1 MHLDYKN
8 LGVGT
13 AIIDSLE
20 SLLSDLKSQAGNV
33 RSFPPEYP
41 GNLMSSINEVADAVD
56 SINGAELQALQQ
68 KVTTVTQQIQSPSFG
83 FTNPEYSDFLE
94 GYNSFNNV
102 LNNIKNNDG
111 EILDSYDTQ
120 IFNEYTQENN
130 TANALE
136 FYSKKNI
143 QGTLT
148 EEEAKAYKNLQDEH
162 RYATKN
168 AYNDNINR
176 EVAAY
181 EIKES
186 EKSWWDKTTES
197 IYGAWN
203 DITDAISETGS
214 TWVTAFKSGNFN
226 DYLQALKET
235 GSTLFVA
242 GSSVL
247 AGVQKIEEFVVDGI
261 VFLRGTV
268 VSGIVLL
275 GDKIFGTDNASY
287 IMDGTLDFIR
297 RDLVGEARKNFYEDT
312 GLGKWINDNSNLKYD
327 SQGANGI
334 QSLTEVAAKIA
345 IATAATIA
353 TGGAA
358 APIAIGLLYGFG
370 NATEKYTQSVDR
382 ENGESY
388 DYKKAILKAI
398 AGGATG
404 AAEFYGYGQMG
415 AAVLGK
421 GITEAASTSF
431 VKNFINTDTAVDTLS
446 VVIDHGVNAALGDE
460 SWQDAL
466 FYGGA
471 EVLLGLGM
479 SAIGARKAT
488 KAARSAELA
497 DDISAALPKV
507 DVDDIEYNSY
517 NKPNKWFGKKTKKV
531 NRTVSR
537 GGYNEIND
545 IYAVDKMA
553 AFYEKLGGSYGQD
566 QGAIKNLCDYWYG
579 GRKYN
584 YNQAKEIV
592 NDAISKGYPIPKIQK
607 VANQE
612 YFGLKNKLMTK
623 YGFSSE
629 TASIIMSSVDDAG
642 ACSYA
647 STCNEIF
654 YKFKDNPR
662 QFEKIFGYPMYKTTH
677 GVTSLND
684 TELLLDLYVHANDIK
699 NGERLL
705 WNDSLTPMCLS
716 DKIDVFGRTMPD
728 VGSNQVYMSNPNFGK
743 NVSTIDSFLKSK
755 DKNLEFQS
763 EVFFNNMH
771 KWSYS
776 DSDYNDIMNSLKDK
790 IAKGETATIDY
801 YYNAQ
806 DNDRIIRMLS
816 YDKSKYPDT
825 STALWNEGAGHST
838 TITGIYDGGITI
850 SSWGNKYFIPKDDL
864 QKGGRFMIMTSNIN
878 GIN

>member
-41 GNLMSSINEVADAVD
+41 GNLMSSINEVVDAVD

-168 AYNDNINR
+168 AYNDNKNR

-261 VFLRGTV
+261 VFLGGTV

-297 RDLVGEARKNFYEDT
+297 RDLVGEARKNFYENT

-345 IATAATIA
+345 IATAATIV

-358 APIAIGLLYGFG
+358 APIAIGALYGTG
-370 NATEKYTQSVDR
+370 NAAEKYAQSVDR

-388 DYKKAILKAI
+388 NYKRALLKSL
-398 AGGATG
+398 AGGAMG

-415 AAVLGK
+415 AGMLGVNISPK
-421 GITEAASTSF
+421 ASTSF
-431 VKNFINTDTAVDTLS
+431 AKNFLTTETLTDTAS
-446 VVIDHGVNAALGDE
+446 VVIDHGVNVALGDE

-466 FYGGA
+466 IYGGA
-471 EVLLGLGM
+471 ELALALGM
-479 SAIGARKAT
+479 SAIGAKQATNSARAAEAASNISKSLDFKMTETYDGLLRRYGSEFEVDRRIQAIVNTGNWNYLKNYDGLVSNLYEYTGGDVNNLESFLISKKLSKYSDCKLIGTTIAGVGDYSPEVNMFEELNFYKA
-488 KAARSAELA
+488 L
-497 DDISAALPKV
+497 DISTNTKIYFQQKL
-507 DVDDIEYNSY
+507 DY
-517 NKPNKWFGKKTKKV
+517 NK
-531 NRTVSR
+531 
-537 GGYNEIND
+537 D
-545 IYAVDKMA
+545 ICNVLD
-553 AFYEKLGGSYGQD
+553 AFED
-566 QGAIKNLCDYWYG
+566 
-579 GRKYN
+579 
-584 YNQAKEIV
+584 
-592 NDAISKGYPIPKIQK
+592 
-607 VANQE
+607 
-612 YFGLKNKLMTK
+612 LKNKSK
-623 YGFSSE
+623 NI
-629 TASIIMSSVDDAG
+629 ASKIDNIYITDIDCPSDPYWAKVHNNPDFVCAALGGGGDIQFFAPTDNELYLSTIYHEAGHSVDEKCVISNSDKWQQ
-642 ACSYA
+642 ACSYDGEWA
-647 STCNEIF
+647 SYYAMDAYNTRPTNRYAEDFADSVANLRMMGPDEFIKK
-654 YKFKDNPR
+654 YQNRAQILYDIAP
-662 QFEKIFGYPMYKTTH
+662 
-677 GVTSLND
+677 
-684 TELLLDLYVHANDIK
+684 EL
-699 NGERLL
+699 
-705 WNDSLTPMCLS
+705 
-716 DKIDVFGRTMPD
+716 
-728 VGSNQVYMSNPNFGK
+728 
-743 NVSTIDSFLKSK
+743 
-755 DKNLEFQS
+755 
-763 EVFFNNMH
+763 FN
-771 KWSYS
+771 
-776 DSDYNDIMNSLKDK
+776 
-790 IAKGETATIDY
+790 
-801 YYNAQ
+801 
-806 DNDRIIRMLS
+806 
-816 YDKSKYPDT
+816 
-825 STALWNEGAGHST
+825 
-838 TITGIYDGGITI
+838 
-850 SSWGNKYFIPKDDL
+850 
-864 QKGGRFMIMTSNIN
+864 
-878 GIN
+878 

>member
-8 LGVGT
+8 LGVGA

-41 GNLMSSINEVADAVD
+41 GNLMSLINEVADAVD

-148 EEEAKAYKNLQDEH
+148 EEEAKTYKNLQDEH

-168 AYNDNINR
+168 AYNDNKNR

-203 DITDAISETGS
+203 DITEAISETGS

-398 AGGATG
+398 AGGAAG

-421 GITEAASTSF
+421 GITETASTSF

-488 KAARSAELA
+488 KAARSAEL
-497 DDISAALPKV
+497 K
-507 DVDDIEYNSY
+507 
-517 NKPNKWFGKKTKKV
+517 
-531 NRTVSR
+531 
-537 GGYNEIND
+537 
-545 IYAVDKMA
+545 KMA
-553 AFYEKLGGSYGQD
+553 AFYENLGGSYGQD
-566 QGAIKNLCDYWYG
+566 QGAIKNLCDYWYN

-584 YNQAKEIV
+584 YNQATAMV

-684 TELLLDLYVHANDIK
+684 TELLLDLYVYANDIK
-699 NGERLL
+699 NGGRLL

>member
-148 EEEAKAYKNLQDEH
+148 EEEAKVYKNLQDEH

-168 AYNDNINR
+168 AYNDNMNR

-261 VFLRGTV
+261 VFLGGTV

-297 RDLVGEARKNFYEDT
+297 RDLVGEARKKFYEDT

-398 AGGATG
+398 AGGAAG

-446 VVIDHGVNAALGDE
+446 VVIDHGVNVALGDE
-460 SWQDAL
+460 SWQDVL

-497 DDISAALPKV
+497 DDIGDALRKV
-507 DVDDIEYNSY
+507 DVDGTTQNVTKIDTESSKFKKYNDY
-517 NKPNKWFGKKTKKV
+517 NAFKEAYADYTKDWFDNLSDHEKSLFYNYISEGIFYEGNYKAVNSIKRGNFVNYDNGTINVRGSFGGIDTYTFDDFERMYDQSIDEFIIKQSNAADELNMAIHKAGLKEDTILYRGTNWDSLEKYGINKGDDPNLILEKLQGNGGTYVDEGFMSATPVPDSPITAEKPIILEMNCEKGTPAADLS
-531 NRTVSR
+531 T
-537 GGYNEIND
+537 IND
-545 IYAVDKMA
+545 MEQEVL
-553 AFYEKLGGSYGQD
+553 LGLGQVFSID
-566 QGAIKNLCDYWYG
+566 GVSDNG
-579 GRKYN
+579 G
-584 YNQAKEIV
+584 QI
-592 NDAISKGYPIPKIQK
+592 IIH
-607 VANQE
+607 
-612 YFGLKNKLMTK
+612 MTH
-623 YGFSSE
+623 
-629 TASIIMSSVDDAG
+629 
-642 ACSYA
+642 
-647 STCNEIF
+647 
-654 YKFKDNPR
+654 
-662 QFEKIFGYPMYKTTH
+662 Q
-677 GVTSLND
+677 
-684 TELLLDLYVHANDIK
+684 
-699 NGERLL
+699 
-705 WNDSLTPMCLS
+705 
-716 DKIDVFGRTMPD
+716 
-728 VGSNQVYMSNPNFGK
+728 
-743 NVSTIDSFLKSK
+743 
-755 DKNLEFQS
+755 
-763 EVFFNNMH
+763 
-771 KWSYS
+771 
-776 DSDYNDIMNSLKDK
+776 
-790 IAKGETATIDY
+790 
-801 YYNAQ
+801 
-806 DNDRIIRMLS
+806 
-816 YDKSKYPDT
+816 
-825 STALWNEGAGHST
+825 
-838 TITGIYDGGITI
+838 
-850 SSWGNKYFIPKDDL
+850 
-864 QKGGRFMIMTSNIN
+864 
-878 GIN
+878 

>member
-1 MHLDYKN
+1 M
-8 LGVGT
+8 
-13 AIIDSLE
+13 
-20 SLLSDLKSQAGNV
+20 
-33 RSFPPEYP
+33 
-41 GNLMSSINEVADAVD
+41 
-56 SINGAELQALQQ
+56 
-68 KVTTVTQQIQSPSFG
+68 
-83 FTNPEYSDFLE
+83 
-94 GYNSFNNV
+94 
-102 LNNIKNNDG
+102 
-111 EILDSYDTQ
+111 
-120 IFNEYTQENN
+120 
-130 TANALE
+130 
-136 FYSKKNI
+136 
-143 QGTLT
+143 
-148 EEEAKAYKNLQDEH
+148 
-162 RYATKN
+162 
-168 AYNDNINR
+168 NR

-242 GSSVL
+242 ASSVL
-247 AGVQKIEEFVVDGI
+247 AGVQKVEEFVFDGI

-334 QSLTEVAAKIA
+334 QSLTEAAAKIA

-398 AGGATG
+398 AGGAAG

-446 VVIDHGVNAALGDE
+446 VVIDHGVNVALGDE
-460 SWQDAL
+460 NWQDAL
-466 FYGGA
+466 IYGGA
-471 EVLLGLGM
+471 ELALALGM

-488 KAARSAELA
+488 KAARSAEL
-497 DDISAALPKV
+497 K
-507 DVDDIEYNSY
+507 
-517 NKPNKWFGKKTKKV
+517 
-531 NRTVSR
+531 
-537 GGYNEIND
+537 
-545 IYAVDKMA
+545 KMA
-553 AFYEKLGGSYGQD
+553 AFYENLGGSYGQD
-566 QGAIKNLCDYWYG
+566 QGAIKNLCDYWYN

-584 YNQAKEIV
+584 YNQATAMV

-654 YKFKDNPR
+654 YKFKDNPK

-684 TELLLDLYVHANDIK
+684 TELLLDLYVYANDIK
-699 NGERLL
+699 NGGRLL

-755 DKNLEFQS
+755 DNNLEFQS

>member
-8 LGVGT
+8 LGVGA

-41 GNLMSSINEVADAVD
+41 GNLMSLINEVADAVD

-148 EEEAKAYKNLQDEH
+148 EEEAKTYKNLQDEH

-168 AYNDNINR
+168 AYNDNKNR

-398 AGGATG
+398 AGGAAG

-421 GITEAASTSF
+421 GITETASTSF

-488 KAARSAELA
+488 KAARSAEL
-497 DDISAALPKV
+497 K
-507 DVDDIEYNSY
+507 
-517 NKPNKWFGKKTKKV
+517 
-531 NRTVSR
+531 
-537 GGYNEIND
+537 
-545 IYAVDKMA
+545 KMA
-553 AFYEKLGGSYGQD
+553 AFYENLGGSYGQD
-566 QGAIKNLCDYWYG
+566 QGAIKNLCDYWYN

-584 YNQAKEIV
+584 YNQATAMV

-684 TELLLDLYVHANDIK
+684 TELLLDLYVYANDIK
-699 NGERLL
+699 NGGRLL